1 MFVLV
6 LFNTEY
12 MDITMRK
19 VWYLKN
25 LFHCKEN
32 GWILITHEYM
42 RTHFLELQES
52 ITPRF
57 FDQFEMIPFKIE
69 ELSNVEQ
76 YFVDD
81 DVFDSLES
89 LYGTRT
95 ETLTYL
101 FSQRYDKLENRLFE
115 IFEMIQLKHPKEK
128 IEGIFNSLD
137 AFESLRYVAK
147 KLKFPIV
154 NYSFSAFRKPH
165 GYRQTLYTAT
175 SNGYYWDANDSAL
188 RYANYLSEQ
197 CAKIPVFSNTELIA
211 IFGKERTLPLIQL
224 ISFIPKYEMGI
235 CCECFS
241 LAPQVF
247 SDYQITDDD
256 IFYECKKLYSK
267 DQMFVRSHAAHLD
280 DIQVDR
286 DEVHNDPASYI
297 LSCKR
302 VSSVLSQIILKVLL
316 WKRTAIM
323 RKTTNTLSFLCESDY
338 SSLRTVN
345 LCALNYY
352 IFCYLIPND
361 LMFSDEYW
369 KWRLTNPKECE
380 IYKRHLDFY
389 IEKLN
394 LPNSI
399 LTEKDESIRF
409 KSILQSR
416 GCDEELINILLADKH
431 DFDIDYNTASSRIV
445 VNGKSYWRL
454 NKLENSQLHFHIEL
468 NDSTDSIDF
477 YPLDDVAGFSQ
488 IISVKVNGTELPLS
502 LKDSD
507 YRYMKKVMGHYSF
520 PIVNNNRGALHI
532 EIVWQYKKVFDYLNE
547 KS

>member
-1 MFVLV
+1 MFVFV

-32 GWILITHEYM
+32 GWILITHDYM

-52 ITPRF
+52 ITSRF
-57 FDQFEMIPFKIE
+57 FDQFEMNSFQIE
-69 ELSNVEQ
+69 ELNDVEQ

-89 LYGTRT
+89 FYGTRT
-95 ETLTYL
+95 ETLAYL

-115 IFEMIQLKHPKEK
+115 IFEMIRLKHPKEK
-128 IEGIFNSLD
+128 IEGVFNSLD

-147 KLKFPIV
+147 ELKFPIV

-175 SNGYYWDANDSAL
+175 SNGYYWDANDSAH

-197 CAKIPVFSNTELIA
+197 CDKMPVFGNSELIA

-224 ISFIPKYEMGI
+224 IDLLPKYEMGI

-247 SDYQITDDD
+247 SEYHVTDDD
-256 IFYECKKLYSK
+256 IFYECKKLYNK
-267 DQMFVRSHAAHLD
+267 DQIVVRSHAAHLD
-280 DIQVDR
+280 DIQVER
-286 DEVHNDPASYI
+286 DVVHNDPATTI

-316 WKRTAIM
+316 WKRTAVM
-323 RKTTNTLSFLCESDY
+323 RKGTSTLSFLCESDY
-338 SSLRTVN
+338 SSEQIVN
-345 LCALNYY
+345 VRALNYY

-361 LMFSDEYW
+361 LMFSDSYW
-369 KWRLTNPKECE
+369 EWRMTNPSETE
-380 IYKRHLDFY
+380 IYKKHLDFY

-394 LPNSI
+394 LPRFI
-399 LTEKDESIRF
+399 LTEKDETVRF
-409 KSILQSR
+409 KSILKSR

-454 NKLENSQLHFHIEL
+454 NKLENTQRHFYIEL
-468 NDSTDSIDF
+468 NESTDSIDF
-477 YPLDDVAGFSQ
+477 YPLDDVAGCAKL
-488 IISVKVNGTELPLS
+488 ISVQVNGQTLGVS
-502 LKDSD
+502 QYTDFK
-507 YRYMKKVMGHYSF
+507 YMPKVSGHYTL
-520 PIVNNNRGALHI
+520 PILKQDDKTIIDIMWEYMSN
-532 EIVWQYKKVFDYLNE
+532 KDFLNAHA
-547 KS
+547 